1 MRHRKHHTRL
11 NRTLGHRTATLRNL
25 TRSLVLQ
32 QDENGQHKER
42 IETGLVK
49 AKVLRSYVEKLITL
63 GKKGTL
69 HHRRQ
74 AFAILQD
81 KEAVHRIFE
90 VLAKR
95 YATRPGGYTRILQT
109 RRRMGDGCDMA
120 FIEFID
126 RAASLEPAPAADQG
140 SVANA

>member
-1 MRHRKHHTRL
+1 VRHRKHHTRL
-11 NRTLGHRTATLRNL
+11 NRALGHRTATLRNL
-25 TRSLVLQ
+25 TRALVLQ
-32 QDENGQHKER
+32 QTEKKEYLER
-42 IETGLVK
+42 IETGTVK

-63 GKKGTL
+63 GKKGTV

-95 YATRPGGYTRILQT
+95 YEGRNGGYTRILKT
-109 RRRMGDGCDMA
+109 RRRAGDGCEMA
-120 FIEFID
+120 IIELVD
-126 RAASLEPAPAADQG
+126 RAEIAAPAKPAEAEAP
-140 SVANA
+140 ANA

>member
-11 NRTLGHRTATLRNL
+11 NRALGHRTATLRNL
-25 TRSLVLQ
+25 TRALVLQ
-32 QDENGQHKER
+32 QTEKKEYLER
-42 IETGLVK
+42 IETGTVK

-63 GKKGTL
+63 GKKGTV

-95 YATRPGGYTRILQT
+95 YEGRNGGYTRILKT
-109 RRRMGDGCDMA
+109 RRRAGDGCEMA
-120 FIEFID
+120 IIELVD
-126 RAASLEPAPAADQG
+126 RAEIAAPAKPAEAEAP
-140 SVANA
+140 ANA